1 MSVGL
6 CGVIAGAGADVEEA
20 RALAAHL
27 GVPLAEAADVSRLA
41 LADPSLALR
50 LDDAGLALV
59 DGDLELRGDFARML
73 GRVRPGVVQRELLV
87 RAAKVKPRARVG
99 LRASK
104 DSDVAS
110 GSGQV
115 AHVSEEVDEGAAS
128 GGSASFRGGSSEAVL
143 AQAAADASLPTAV
156 DATAGLGEDAL
167 LLAAAGFS
175 VRLYERN
182 PVIAALLRDALRRAR
197 EIPQLADATSRME
210 LVEADSVDALAQLEF
225 TPDVVVLDPMF
236 PARRKSA
243 SVKKKL
249 QLIQRLEVPCESED
263 ALLDAALAARP
274 RKVVVK
280 RPSKGPY
287 LAGVKPSY
295 SLEGKA
301 VRYDVIALP

>member
-1 MSVGL
+1 M
-6 CGVIAGAGADVEEA
+6 
-20 RALAAHL
+20 
-27 GVPLAEAADVSRLA
+27 SRLVA
-41 LADPSLALR
+41 AGPSLALR

-59 DGDLELRGDFARML
+59 DGDLELRGDFTRML
-73 GRVRPGVVQRELLV
+73 SRVKPGVVQRELLV
-87 RAAKVKPRARVG
+87 KAAKVKLRVSAG
-99 LRASK
+99 LCT
-104 DSDVAS
+104 
-110 GSGQV
+110 
-115 AHVSEEVDEGAAS
+115 GAAS
-128 GGSASFRGGSSEAVL
+128 D
-143 AQAAADASLPTAV
+143 AAAGASLPTAV

-167 LLAAAGFS
+167 LLAAAGFA

-182 PVIAALLRDALRRAR
+182 PAIAALLRDALRCAR
-197 EIPQLADATSRME
+197 EVPQLADIVSRME

-263 ALLDAALAARP
+263 ALLNAALAAHP

-280 RPSKGPY
+280 RPPKGPH